1 MLSLVK
7 GLKVLVVTK
16 NPTKEQVAEG
26 QIMEKVKL
34 PCTMGDTC
42 EYVTPE
48 LENEH
53 AMQMHCIAFI

>member
-1 MLSLVK
+1 M
-7 GLKVLVVTK
+7 LVVTK
-16 NPTKEQVAEG
+16 NPTKEQVAES

-53 AMQMHCIAFI
+53 TMQMHCIAFI